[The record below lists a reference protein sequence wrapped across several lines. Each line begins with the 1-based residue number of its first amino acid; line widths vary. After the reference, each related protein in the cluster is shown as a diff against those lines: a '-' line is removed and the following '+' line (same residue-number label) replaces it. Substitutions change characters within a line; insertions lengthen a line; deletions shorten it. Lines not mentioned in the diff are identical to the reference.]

1 MSAYYTTKQGDLL
14 DEVCWQHY
22 IFDTILEASGYGN
35 NTSDLDANLI
45 EQTKYLLLLQGQSA
59 PLGPIVD
66 RVLAVNSE
74 LSDYPLVLPAG
85 VVIEWPVIDQN
96 IIDSVVSLWD

>member
-1 MSAYYTTKQGDLL
+1 MSAFYSTKQGDLL

-22 IFDTILEASGYGN
+22 IFETILEASGYDN
-35 NTSDLDANLI
+35 LASEFDPNLI
-45 EQTKYLLLLQGQSA
+45 EQTKYLLLQQGQSA

-74 LSDYPLVLPAG
+74 LAEYPLVLPAG
-85 VVIEWPVIDQN
+85 VIIEWPAIDQDVIDN
-96 IIDSVVSLWD
+96 VVSLCD